1 MDSSFASGSS
11 ELNSSSDSGH
21 ENGFEIPVPPQAFSR
36 NFSKITGTLV
46 WSYRYYHPQGDRA
59 FLGDLFSSVHVI
71 AHPQSGVVPSKW
83 SSAQFIA
90 FKALS
95 PEVSYEIHQT
105 VRCALP
111 IEQLS
116 RSVYVSFDPHARDEH
131 DLVDLLLQTELIQHV
146 RAHCDLRQICSLFA
160 CYYLR
165 DGHNCCEYY
174 VTMINGGSN

>member
-1 MDSSFASGSS
+1 MDSSYTGSS

-36 NFSKITGTLV
+36 NFSNVTGTLV
-46 WSYRYYHPQGDRA
+46 WSYRYYHPNGDQD

-71 AHPQSGVVPSKW
+71 AHPLTTVVPSKW

-90 FKALS
+90 FKTLS
-95 PEVSYEIHQT
+95 PEVSYEIHQS

-116 RSVYVSFDPHARDEH
+116 RSVYLSFEPFPREGDSVH
-131 DLVDLLLQTELIQHV
+131 DLVDLLASTELVQHV
-146 RAHCDLRQICSLFA
+146 VAHCDLKRVHSLFA

-165 DGHNCCEYY
+165 DGHNCCEYFI
-174 VTMINGGSN
+174 TMSN